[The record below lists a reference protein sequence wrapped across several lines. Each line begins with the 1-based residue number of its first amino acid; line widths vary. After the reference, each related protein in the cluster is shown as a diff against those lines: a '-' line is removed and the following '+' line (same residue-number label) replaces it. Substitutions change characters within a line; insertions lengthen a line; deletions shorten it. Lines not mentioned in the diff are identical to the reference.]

1 MTMHGDRVEPI
12 RDLGVPPRPD
22 LEWTI
27 DRKPEG
33 GERLIL
39 WEQDNLESY
48 ICINPDAAIDMGAL

>member
-1 MTMHGDRVEPI
+1 MTMHVDPAESARNRRGQTP
-12 RDLGVPPRPD
+12 PD

-48 ICINPDAAIDMGAL
+48 ICINPDAAIDLGAL